1 MQVQYDV
8 IIAGGGMVGATLA
21 CLLGKSGKRVAVLEA
36 YQPTV
41 FSPDDPYDLRVSALS
56 RASQRALLDTGAWD
70 GIAARRAFPYEA
82 MQVWDATGS
91 GEIRFDAADLGEPDL
106 GHIVENRV
114 IQLAL
119 LDALQALDTVDWYC
133 PDKLVALV
141 VNEQHVTVTLHSG
154 QTLQAQLLVGA
165 DGAQSKVRE
174 LAGIGMA
181 IQDYGQKGLVCVVQT
196 EFPHQFTAWQRFMP
210 GGPLAF
216 LPLAEGF
223 CSIVWT
229 LPADQADAMLR
240 LSDSD
245 FCRELSQALDYR
257 LGEVLAV
264 GERAAVSL
272 RGRHADS
279 YSQER
284 VVLVGDA
291 AHTIHPLAGQGV
303 NLGIKD
309 ALELVAQIRQS
320 TGDCGSTKVLR
331 AYERARRGD
340 NILTQKAMEGFRLLF
355 GNTLTP
361 WKILRNS
368 GLTIVNRMGF
378 LKYEMAKRAM
388 GI

>member
-210 GGPLAF
+210 RGPLAF

-279 YSQER
+279 YRQER

-320 TGDCGSTKVLR
+320 TGDCGSIKVLR